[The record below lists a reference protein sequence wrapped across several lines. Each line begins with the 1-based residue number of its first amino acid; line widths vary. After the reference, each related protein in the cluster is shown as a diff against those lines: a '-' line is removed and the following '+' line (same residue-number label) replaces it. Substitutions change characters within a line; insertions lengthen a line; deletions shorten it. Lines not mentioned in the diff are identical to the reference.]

1 MIAAAVLGGF
11 LASASHASAQEPAAS
26 RIPSIVTTGEAVV
39 RRAPD
44 QAFVTIA
51 VEIHARDP
59 RDAQRQNADAMT
71 AVQQKIASLG
81 IGKDALRTL
90 GYTVQQE
97 VDYIN
102 GKRVP
107 RGYVARNALE
117 VRLDAP
123 DRAGE
128 IVDAAVQAGA
138 TSVGGIRFDL
148 KDRAGAE
155 REARRLAVADA
166 RARADAAAAGAGASI
181 DRVLRIEEAR
191 ESPPTPRPMMMTMMA
206 RSPEPAAET
215 PIETG
220 LIEVHA
226 HVTLTVSIK

>member
-1 MIAAAVLGGF
+1 M
-11 LASASHASAQEPAAS
+11 
-26 RIPSIVTTGEAVV
+26 

-51 VEIHARDP
+51 VEIRARDP
-59 RDAQRQNADAMT
+59 RDAQKQNADAMT

-97 VDYIN
+97 VDFVN
-102 GKRVP
+102 GRRVP

-123 DRAGE
+123 ERAGE
-128 IVDAAVQAGA
+128 VIDAAVQAGA
-138 TSVGGIRFDL
+138 TSVSGVRFDL

-155 REARRLAVADA
+155 REALRLAVADA
-166 RARADAAAAGAGASI
+166 RARAEAAAAGAGRSV
-181 DRVLRIEEAR
+181 DRVLRIEDAR
-191 ESPPTPRPMMMTMMA
+191 QPPPMPRPMMTTMA
-206 RSPEPAAET
+206 RTAEPAVET

-220 LIEVHA
+220 TIEVHA